1 MGAEH
6 LGLGQAEARSLD
18 PRRTPLWVTGTQ
30 VTAPSPAASQGATSR
45 RLGWEAEAG
54 REPGPSGRGRWR
66 PRQPLTL
73 HPAPVPRIGAS
84 NSGTPPLL
92 SVYTAR
98 GGGCQQGEQTVG
110 CVGRWLRITGKGWKR
125 RGHALRWC
133 VGGGSETASLGGGA
147 KWPAAEGSP
156 GRKRATLRPQA
167 QGRGEGGAVGHGAS
181 LDTR

>member
-133 VGGGSETASLGGGA
+133 VWGA
-147 KWPAAEGSP
+147 QRRPLWEAERS
-156 GRKRATLRPQA
+156 GRQRRDLQGERERRCAPRP
-167 QGRGEGGAVGHGAS
+167 RGEARVGP
-181 LDTR
+181 